1 MKSRKKYSLL
11 ISTIFL
17 LTFNNAFVY
26 ASTYLTD
33 PPHTSIGFN
42 VKYLM
47 ITDVFGKFKSY
58 DAKVEIDETTKELI
72 GAEANIE
79 VASLTTENSKRDGH
93 LKSSDF
99 FDASKFPNITF
110 KSKDVKKISKNKYE
124 MIGDL
129 TIKGITKTIILR
141 GEYTGFIDAGKMG
154 GQRIGY
160 TAEGIIDRKDFGL
173 NWNRNLDQGGVVIG
187 DKVVIELNIQAVAS

>member
-1 MKSRKKYSLL
+1 MISRKKYSLL

-47 ITDVFGKFKSY
+47 ITDVFGQFKTY
-58 DAKVEIDETTKELI
+58 DAKVKIDETTKELI
-72 GAEANIE
+72 GVEANIK

-93 LKSSDF
+93 LKSPDF
-99 FDASKFPNITF
+99 FDATKFPSITF
-110 KSKDVKKISKNKYE
+110 KSKEVKKLAENKYE

-129 TIKGITKTIILR
+129 TIKGITKTITLK

-154 GQRIGY
+154 GKRIGY
-160 TAEGIIDRKDFGL
+160 TAEAIINRKDFDL
-173 NWNRNLDQGGVVIG
+173 NWNRKLDQGGVLVG
-187 DKVVIELNIQAVAS
+187 DEVVIELKIQAVAS

>member
-1 MKSRKKYSLL
+1 MKSGKKYSLL
-11 ISTIFL
+11 ISTIIL
-17 LTFNNAFVY
+17 LTFNNAFVH
-26 ASTYLTD
+26 ASTYVTD

-93 LKSSDF
+93 LKSPDF
-99 FDASKFPNITF
+99 FDVSKFPSITF
-110 KSKDVKKISKNKYE
+110 KSKNVKKIGENKYE

-129 TIKGITKTIILR
+129 TIKGITKNIILK
-141 GEYTGFIDAGKMG
+141 GEYSSFIDAGKMG
-154 GQRIGY
+154 GKRIGY
-160 TAEGIIDRKDFGL
+160 TAEGIINRQDFGL
-173 NWNRNLDQGGVVIG
+173 NWNRNLDQGGVVVG
-187 DKVVIELNIQAVAS
+187 NKVVIELNIQAVAT